1 MSYRKQFD
9 VVVIGG
15 GPAGMMA
22 AGRAAECG
30 ASVVL
35 LEKNSRLG
43 EKLLISGG
51 GRCNLT
57 NAEPDRHNFLAKYA
71 DAAKFLHSPFSKFG
85 VEETLQFFHD
95 RNMQT
100 KVEPGNRVFPTSD
113 RSQSV
118 FDVLEGYMKDGGVMV
133 RTGIEVASI
142 QVKKGLIAGVIFSDG
157 TEILGKRYI
166 LATGGK
172 SHPETGSTGDGFR
185 WLSNIG
191 HTIIDP
197 DPSLVPVR
205 VKDKWVKELSGLSF
219 DDVKLSILQGGKK
232 QESKRGKLLFTH
244 FGLSGPLVLNMSK
257 DIGESL
263 KYGETEVSVDFF
275 PTLDV
280 PTLDKK
286 IQEVFSENL
295 NKQIKNVLKEIA
307 MPLLVPVL
315 LSLADID
322 PDKEVN
328 SITREERTVLGKL
341 LKDFRLTVSGLLGPE
356 KAIVTSGGVAL
367 HEVDF
372 RSMQSRLYPNL
383 FLIGDILDID
393 RPSGGYSLQL
403 CWTTGYVAGDAA
415 TLTGLR

>member
-1 MSYRKQFD
+1 
-9 VVVIGG
+9 
-15 GPAGMMA
+15 MMA

-30 ASVVL
+30 ASVIL

-57 NAEPDRHNFLAKYA
+57 NAEPDHHNLLAKYKE
-71 DAAKFLHSPFSKFG
+71 AAKFLYSPFSKFG
-85 VEETLQFFHD
+85 VEETLQFFHN
-95 RNMQT
+95 RNMPT
-100 KVEPGNRVFPTSD
+100 KVEPGNRVFPMSD

-118 FDVLEGYMKDGGVMV
+118 FDVLEGYM
-133 RTGIEVASI
+133 REN
-142 QVKKGLIAGVIFSDG
+142 GVIVRFGASVTGFKASKSLVEGVQLSDG
-157 TEILGKRYI
+157 TSISGKRYV

-185 WLSNIG
+185 WLRAIS

-205 VKDKWVKELSGLSF
+205 VKESWVKELSGISF
-219 DDVKLSILQGGKK
+219 EDAKLSIFQNGKK
-232 QESKRGKLLFTH
+232 QGSKRGKLLFTH
-244 FGLSGPLVLNMSK
+244 FGLSGPLVINMSK

-263 KYGETEVSVDFF
+263 KYGEVEVSVDFF

-280 PTLDKK
+280 KSVDEK
-286 IQEVFSENL
+286 IQRVFSENL
-295 NKQIKNVLKEIA
+295 NKQTKNVLREIA
-307 MPLLVPVL
+307 APLLVPVL
-315 LSLADID
+315 TRLSSID
-322 PDKEVN
+322 PEKEVN
-328 SITREERTVLGKL
+328 SVTKEERLALVKL
-341 LKDFRLTVSGLLGPE
+341 LKDFRLQVDGLLGPE

-372 RSMQSRLYPNL
+372 RNMQSRLYSNL
-383 FLIGDILDID
+383 FLVGDILDID

-403 CWTTGYVAGDAA
+403 CWTTGFVAGMSAS
-415 TLTGLR
+415 L

>member
-30 ASVVL
+30 ARVVL

-57 NAEPDRHNFLAKYA
+57 NAEPDRHNFLAKYT

-85 VEETLQFFHD
+85 VAETLEFFHA

-100 KVEPGNRVFPTSD
+100 KIEPGNRVFPVSD
-113 RSQSV
+113 NAQSV
-118 FDVLEGYMKDGGVMV
+118 FDVLEGYMKEGKVKVLPGSIVSSLETKEGFVTGVVLKGGNRVE
-133 RTGIEVASI
+133 G
-142 QVKKGLIAGVIFSDG
+142 KK
-157 TEILGKRYI
+157 YI

-172 SHPETGSTGDGFR
+172 SHPETGSTGDGFE
-185 WLSNIG
+185 WLKNIG
-191 HTIIDP
+191 HTTIDP

-205 VKDKWVKELSGLSF
+205 VKDKWVRDLSGLSF
-219 DDVKLSILQGGKK
+219 EDVKLSILQGEKK
-232 QESKRGKLLFTH
+232 QGSRRGKLLFTH
-244 FGLSGPLVLNMSK
+244 FGLSGPLVINMSK

-263 KYGETEVSVDFF
+263 KYGETGVSVDFF
-275 PTLDV
+275 PASDIKALDM
-280 PTLDKK
+280 K
-286 IQEVFSENL
+286 IQEVFSKNL
-295 NKQIKNVLKEIA
+295 NKQIKNVLKEIV

-315 LSLADID
+315 LRLANID

-328 SITREERTVLGKL
+328 GITREERMTLGKL
-341 LKDFRLTVSGLLGPE
+341 LKDFRLSVSGLLGPE

-367 HEVDF
+367 SEVDF
-372 RSMQSRLYPNL
+372 SAMRSRLYPNL

-403 CWTTGYVAGDAA
+403 CFTTGYVAGGASA
-415 TLTGLR
+415 LTDSE